1 MNINAYS
8 YDNKVEIGYNNN
20 DFEKQLHVLNNCI
33 NYSLL
38 RFVENRLNFYIKFIQ
53 AEAVVAKEIFG
64 LTKVLIVRYIIA
76 TGALFLQK
84 CSTNWHFM
92 KDEDMTDKRS
102 DTDRG
107 FFLWWRDSWRIE
119 DIALILGYFFFKFVC
134 WTIHVLCHHVQTASM
149 GEGQRWWQN
158 TSQKNVGAKL

>member
-20 DFEKQLHVLNNCI
+20 DFEKQLHVLNNCR

-64 LTKVLIVRYIIA
+64 LTKVLIVRYVIA
-76 TGALFLQK
+76 TGALF
-84 CSTNWHFM
+84 
-92 KDEDMTDKRS
+92 
-102 DTDRG
+102 
-107 FFLWWRDSWRIE
+107 
-119 DIALILGYFFFKFVC
+119 
-134 WTIHVLCHHVQTASM
+134 
-149 GEGQRWWQN
+149 
-158 TSQKNVGAKL
+158 AKMQHKLTFHER

>member
-20 DFEKQLHVLNNCI
+20 DFEKQLHVLNNCR

-64 LTKVLIVRYIIA
+64 LTKIVWKVLFVRYVIA
-76 TGALFLQK
+76 TGTLFAEMQ
-84 CSTNWHFM
+84 HQ
-92 KDEDMTDKRS
+92 
-102 DTDRG
+102 
-107 FFLWWRDSWRIE
+107 
-119 DIALILGYFFFKFVC
+119 LIFRE
-134 WTIHVLCHHVQTASM
+134 S
-149 GEGQRWWQN
+149 
-158 TSQKNVGAKL
+158 